1 MSAEVPE
8 AEEFIKV
15 DQLKPESRGVN
26 TIVKVASKSETR
38 EVLSRRDGSTHR
50 VTDALVGDETASI
63 YLTLWDESIDKIN
76 EAVTLRIRNAYVNL
90 FKGSMRLNLGRYGE
104 FEVVED
110 SPIAEVN
117 TGNNLSDK
125 QYEQERR
132 YPTFRPLYRNQG
144 YEDRRR
150 GGYRRSRR

>member
-1 MSAEVPE
+1 MSTKVPE

-26 TIVKVASKSETR
+26 TVVKVASKSEIR
-38 EVLSRRDGSTHR
+38 EILSRRDGSTHR
-50 VTDALVGDETASI
+50 VADALVGDETASV

-76 EAVTLRIRNAYVNL
+76 VADTLRIKNAYVNL

-104 FEVVED
+104 FEAVED
-110 SPIAEVN
+110 SPIGEVN

-125 QYEQERR
+125 QYEEERR
-132 YPTFRPLYRNQG
+132 YPTFRPPYRNQG
-144 YEDRRR
+144 YGDRR
-150 GGYRRSRR
+150 GGYRGSRR